1 MHTYVTINFD
11 PTLSVIKDNVNVQL
25 STIIILNYK

>member
-1 MHTYVTINFD
+1 MHTSVTINFD
-11 PTLSVIKDNVNVQL
+11 PTLSVIKDKVNVQL

>member
-1 MHTYVTINFD
+1 MHTYVTIYFD

-25 STIIILNYK
+25 STIILNYK

>member
-25 STIIILNYK
+25 RTIIILNYK